1 MSVIIDNLELA
12 SYIVKLADSK
22 KASDILVLDFQGIS
36 ILYDVFVI
44 ASAMTRVQTRAIAR
58 AIDEK
63 LKALHTPKRR
73 IQGMAAGTWILMDYG
88 PVVAHIFTEP
98 ERAFYDLEELW
109 KDVPRIDVE
118 SLRAMELSM
127 EPEEEAGQ
135 Q

>member
-1 MSVIIDNLELA
+1 MSVIIETLELA

-22 KASDILVLDFQGIS
+22 KASDILVLDFKGSS
-36 ILYDVFVI
+36 ILCDIFII

-58 AIDEK
+58 SIDEK
-63 LKALHTPKRR
+63 LKNLTPPKRK
-73 IQGMAAGTWILMDYG
+73 IQGMEAGSWILMDYG

-118 SLRAMELSM
+118 SLRAMEISI
-127 EPEEEAGQ
+127 EPEEKEM
-135 Q
+135 